1 MKYKNHPE
9 YAERS
14 PIPQRTVLSVEYPGY
29 VVNTEKAVK
38 SLGGR
43 EKLARD
49 VSENTGARLELRYRY
64 NDPTSH
70 PISGEIV
77 PTQNILIKVTRR
89 TKRLKGAPKDK
100 STEKT
105 VKKSAEIVGI
115 IEKTAR
121 FRKLADF
128 QYVIGKD
135 DPLAGLTRALK
146 DVNLEEA
153 KKLGGS
159 DVFDSNVTART
170 AYIPAP
176 FLDHSCW
183 PSQYLFKVSGQQ
195 RQKQHESSSN
205 ADNLDKDANK
215 HVAPYNMLYHG
226 IHIRFADQT
235 VPSEPTPQLLE
246 DMKVIPETVL
256 SKARA
261 ILDETPVV
269 TRNAMEVMIPLSER
283 NGIKLNNIMSTISY
297 GMDTGPWR
305 SCWIRFG
312 YDPRKDRDA
321 YRYQIFDQR
330 RLLSSEAALRHRKG
344 RTRGFHQLQMSAFV
358 QGEVAMRYPAPA
370 QKYILDEEAIRQD
383 IAGIYQM
390 QNIDLPLVKDLLE
403 YPAGRRK
410 TPCEKSGWFY
420 PSIAK
425 TIRLKIREIKKAIDE
440 APNGGTSEI
449 FVDYEALNRSLAEDY
464 RQEEAE
470 LAAERMVKDREEG
483 MLLGQSSQFVRDRVN
498 AQVNELMKELGAE
511 KQSGTTDRDDLAD
524 NYDSDDAEFDVYG
537 EESEEMDSDDGF
549 NL

>member
-1 MKYKNHPE
+1 MKYRNHPA

-29 VVNTEKAVK
+29 VANTENAIK

-49 VSENTGARLELRYRY
+49 VSEDTGARLELRYRY

-77 PTQNILIKVTRR
+77 PTQNILIKVRRR
-89 TKRLKGAPKDK
+89 TKRAKGAPKDK
-100 STEKT
+100 NAEKSVET
-105 VKKSAEIVGI
+105 SAEIVGI

-135 DPLAGLTRALK
+135 DPLSSLARALQGI
-146 DVNLEEA
+146 NLEEA

-159 DVFDSNVTART
+159 DVFDSSVVAGS

-176 FLDHSCW
+176 FLDRSCW
-183 PSQYLFKVSGQQ
+183 PSQYISKASGQ
-195 RQKQHESSSN
+195 RQNQHGHPSD
-205 ADNLDKDANK
+205 ADDLEKDASR
-215 HVAPYNMLYHG
+215 HAALYSMLYHG
-226 IHIRFADQT
+226 VHIRFTEEA
-235 VPSEPTPQLLE
+235 VPSGPTPQLIE

-261 ILDETPVV
+261 ILEETPVV
-269 TRNAMEVMIPLSER
+269 TRNAMDVMIPLSER
-283 NGIKLNNIMSTISY
+283 NGVKLNTIMSTISY
-297 GMDTGPWR
+297 VMDTGPWR
-305 SCWIRFG
+305 RCWIRFG
-312 YDPRKDRDA
+312 YDPRKNKDS
-321 YRYQIFDQR
+321 YKYQIFDQR
-330 RLLSSEAALRHRKG
+330 RLISSEATLKHRKG
-344 RTRGFHQLQMSAFV
+344 RTRGIHQLQMNSFL
-358 QGEVAMRYPAPA
+358 QGEASMRYPAPT

-383 IAGIYQM
+383 NAGIYQM

-403 YPAGRRK
+403 YPGGRRR

-420 PSIAK
+420 PSITK
-425 TIRLKIREIKKAIDE
+425 TIRLKIREIKKAMEE
-440 APNGGTSEI
+440 APNGGASEI

-470 LAAERMVKDREEG
+470 LAAERVVKDREEG
-483 MLLGQSSQFVRDRVN
+483 MLLGQASQFVRDRVN
-498 AQVNELMKELGAE
+498 AQVNELMRELGTQ
-511 KQSGTTDRDDLAD
+511 KQLGASDGGALAD
-524 NYDSDDAEFDVYG
+524 NYDSDEAEFDVYG
-537 EESEEMDSDDGF
+537 EESDEMDSDDGF